1 VPGVDHL
8 LPDLK
13 RFLTAPAMPSR
24 PVPSKNM
31 LVGSGTAL
39 PVICPCT
46 VVIPLFDAG
55 GTRFSGLLV
64 MEYVMPPIVTDVT
77 VKLTTPLPELLALN
91 VPEKVAEKL
100 SLPAVGTVWVM
111 VSVKFRRPL
120 LCRCRKRRFGSYQNW
135 NLSECSGWLI
145 PDQ

>member
-1 VPGVDHL
+1 MPVNYSFR
-8 LPDLK
+8 DLN
-13 RFLTAPAMPSR
+13 RFLTAPAIPSR
-24 PVPSKNM
+24 PVPSKNI

-64 MEYVMPPIVTDVT
+64 MEYVIPPIVTDVT

-91 VPEKVAEKL
+91 NPVKVAEKL
-100 SLPAVGTVWVM
+100 SLPAIGTVWVM
-111 VSVKFRRPL
+111 VSVKVPEAAIAPVPET
-120 LCRCRKRRFGSYQNW
+120 NV
-135 NLSECSGWLI
+135 
-145 PDQ
+145 